1 MQKSVRS
8 ALLCLLAGAGLAVQ
22 TAAAETYKWTDA
34 EGKVHY
40 SDQPPPANIKNPTT
54 ITPRKK
60 TSRSAPQAEADA
72 DAAKAP
78 EAKPP
83 VSAKPRTTQE
93 LDAEFRQR
101 RVKEAEDEA
110 AREKAEQEAADKKRN
125 CVQATNNVKRLE
137 QGGRLTR
144 YNDQGEVEFLQDS
157 EIAAELARAR
167 QAADSWCR

>member
-1 MQKSVRS
+1 V
-8 ALLCLLAGAGLAVQ
+8 LLCLLAGAGLAFQ
-22 TAAAETYKWTDA
+22 PAAAETYKWTDA

-54 ITPRKK
+54 ITPRRK
-60 TSRSAPQAEADA
+60 TSRSAPQADADA
-72 DAAKAP
+72 DAPKPPA
-78 EAKPP
+78 AKPP
-83 VSAKPRTTQE
+83 VMAKPKTTQE

-110 AREKAEQEAADKKRN
+110 ARKKAEQEAADKKRN
-125 CVQATNNVKRLE
+125 CAQATNNVKRLE